1 MTEIKKAAKAY
12 LSMGWNPVPI
22 SLPGKTPPIAWK
34 EFQERFTTNKEI
46 DAWDDSWSVGIV
58 TGKLSGLG
66 VIDIDNDA
74 GYAGLAK
81 LLPDGF
87 KCPRVSTPRGGSH
100 LYCKYTPAIRNK
112 VRKGVDGV
120 DFRGEGGLVVAPPSP
135 KYTWDDG
142 FGPDTMLPKVPD
154 AYIQAV
160 IRATSAM
167 SDKTWTPEHKLFTE
181 GQRNDDLFH
190 AALRLARGKASDTEV
205 FATLK
210 WIAER
215 CDFPESELQVIIK
228 SAFERATR
236 EERNLSTEIKNF
248 VGVTD
253 GAFQINDVCR
263 ALNIVTNTDR
273 NTLRVVLHRLRKDGD
288 IAKAGKKDGEYIR
301 VDKNLDEIEWWDAPT
316 DEFIIKLPLFIN
328 DFVKIYPRNIIGVGG
343 VNDLGKTAFGIDI
356 ARHNMDIHTVKY
368 ISSEMD
374 KSELRNRL
382 EKWEGVGKE
391 EFRKVKFYELKSNN
405 KIGDSID
412 PNGLNIIDYLEV
424 KEGEFYKVGDSLADI
439 YDHLVGGVAVV
450 FMQKEPGKAY
460 ARGGSLTA
468 DKSRLYLSLDIE
480 DRRSVCKVIKSKNF
494 KGPSKPTGKQIYFK
508 VVGGWKIIPDGP
520 WHYPVIGGR

>member
-135 KYTWDDG
+135 KYTWDEG

-167 SDKTWTPEHKLFTE
+167 SDKSWSPDHKLFVE

-190 AALRLARGKASDTEV
+190 AALRLARGKASDAEV

-215 CDFPESELQVIIK
+215 CDFPESELQIIIK

-236 EERNLSTEIKNF
+236 EERNLSRDMKEFI
-248 VGVTD
+248 GVTD
-253 GAFQINDVCR
+253 GYFNVKDLYKS
-263 ALNIVTNTDR
+263 LNIVTSEDQGTVR
-273 NTLRVVLHRLRKDGD
+273 TALCRLKKDGY
-288 IAKAGKKDGEYIR
+288 IAKSGKKDGEYIR
-301 VDKNLDEIEWWDAPT
+301 IDRELKEIDWANAPT
-316 DEFIIKLPLFIN
+316 DEYKITLPLMLNSI
-328 DFVKIYPRNIIGVGG
+328 VSIYPRNIIVIGG
-343 VNDLGKTAFGIDI
+343 FNNSGKTCFALDV
-356 ARHNMDIHTVKY
+356 ARHNQDKHQVRY
-368 ISSEMD
+368 FSSEMGD
-374 KSELRNRL
+374 SELKLRL
-382 EKWEGVGKE
+382 SKWEGIKPDE
-391 EFRKVKFYELKSNN
+391 WKVKFFERSSDFPGV
-405 KIGDSID
+405 IEPDA
-412 PNGLNIIDYLEV
+412 LNIIDYLEIND
-424 KEGEFYKVGDSLADI
+424 EFWKVGQVFTDI
-439 YDHLVGGVAVV
+439 YERLRNGIAVV
-450 FMQKEPGKAY
+450 CIQKNAGTDY
-460 ARGGSLTA
+460 GRGGTFGA
-468 DKSRLYLSLDIE
+468 EKPRLYLSM
-480 DRRSVCKVIKSKNF
+480 DRVDNRNVCKIVKAKNW
-494 KGPSKPTGKQIYFK
+494 KGTSNPNGKEMYLKIVQ
-508 VVGGWKIIPDGP
+508 GWKILQDGD
-520 WHYPVIGGR
+520 WHYKEAGRK